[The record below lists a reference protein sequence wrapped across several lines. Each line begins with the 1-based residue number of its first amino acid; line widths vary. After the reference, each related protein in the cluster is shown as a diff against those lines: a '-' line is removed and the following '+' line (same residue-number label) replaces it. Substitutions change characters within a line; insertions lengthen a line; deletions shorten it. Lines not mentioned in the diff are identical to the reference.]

1 MALDT
6 QQYATTVPG
15 RGDVPITTYA
25 PNTTLGYSND
35 TIDAIPGLRD
45 ALAHGGRGG
54 NGIGLAGLNDAM
66 SNPTAY
72 AENNLML
79 ALQSKNQDQINANV
93 QFLNQQGLDI
103 NQIQD
108 YVQNQYTQYQQ
119 NAASSGGFLNQL
131 LNNPTAI
138 AEIAAAA
145 AIPGMA
151 ETLAPSIASALG
163 VSSATATAIATG
175 TLSAATQVAA
185 GVPVDKAIQNAA
197 ISTVVST
204 GANDAA
210 TTLISQ
216 GNNPA
221 AVNSITS
228 GVAGAVQTAA
238 NGGNVS
244 QILENAGAGA
254 AASISGTVAQN
265 VGASPTMSN
274 VVGGTVGGALQA
286 GGGAM
291 GAAIGAITGLEKGV
305 IPPNSVAVTLPD
317 GSTGYMTNTGVVYNK
332 DGTINQGSSVI
343 PTPGAPVTG
352 STTQTAGFTP
362 INVIQDTQVAST
374 EGTPPPINLQAGL
387 NKFAN
392 GSFYWAAQGPSGS
405 LEAVPVVITSNGNIV
420 SATGSASDTAFLTNS
435 NVPLLKVDVTQ
446 IDPVFLDKTPIDPKF
461 TPAELD
467 ALSRVQ
473 TSQPDIIDA
482 FTNIVK
488 NVDLKALSNSAYSEN
503 AIGALSNPVI
513 QNIINTAANG
523 SYLNEILQN
532 LSNPDL
538 VPQQK
543 EYYKGLLSEL
553 VAQYPQLS
561 TQEISNLINPPLVPI
576 EKFSTGYPGSSF
588 VAHVEAA
595 GLPENVPSD
604 AVASIDSNGN
614 LVFFSPSANQA
625 YTTKGEV
632 ATETSTKEA
641 TDTTTQTPVTTVP
654 ATPSKTKTD
663 ANIYPGSV
671 LQPKQT
677 TDPTSQPA
685 TDPTLQPATQ
695 STNALPQNL
704 TPSSPGY
711 GYSPASFN
719 APEVS
724 APSAPGK
731 TLTPGSTTLAAQETS
746 VGTKSE
752 GSYGSTS
759 AAPYDPN
766 LFIYGN
772 APKGLG
778 TIPQVLPLNQPIT
791 GQTQGTSG
799 VAGQVSVESAE
810 PQKAVWNT
818 QSLKLKSDAEQPG
831 NSNYDNLSTALGI

>member
-1 MALDT
+1 MAAPARVLEGDNIDQQAAQLPQEISHWQKSSDGNMYLIDDKTGAVLDT
-6 QQYATTVPG
+6 QSG
-15 RGDVPITTYA
+15 
-25 PNTTLGYSND
+25 
-35 TIDAIPGLRD
+35 
-45 ALAHGGRGG
+45 
-54 NGIGLAGLNDAM
+54 
-66 SNPTAY
+66 
-72 AENNLML
+72 
-79 ALQSKNQDQINANV
+79 
-93 QFLNQQGLDI
+93 
-103 NQIQD
+103 
-108 YVQNQYTQYQQ
+108 
-119 NAASSGGFLNQL
+119 GGFLNQV
-131 LNNPTAI
+131 LNNPDVVVA
-138 AEIAAAA
+138 IAAAA

-151 ETLAPSIASALG
+151 EALGPSIASALNVSTALGNTIAGATLQAG
-163 VSSATATAIATG
+163 V
-175 TLSAATQVAA
+175 QVAA
-185 GVPVDKAIQNAA
+185 GVPVDTAIKNAA

-210 TTLISQ
+210 TSLISQ

-254 AASISGTVAQN
+254 AASLSGTIAQN
-265 VGASPTMSN
+265 VGVSPTMSN

-488 NVDLKALSNSAYSEN
+488 NVDLQALSNSAYSEN

-561 TQEISNLINPPLVPI
+561 TQEISSLINPPLVPI
-576 EKFSTGYPGSSF
+576 EKFSTNYPGSSF
-588 VAHVEAA
+588 VSQVQAA

-604 AVASIDSNGN
+604 AVASIDPNGN

-641 TDTTTQTPVTTVP
+641 TDTTTQTPVTTAP

-663 ANIYPGSV
+663 VNIYPGSV

-677 TDPTSQPA
+677 TDT
-685 TDPTLQPATQ
+685 TLQPATQ
-695 STNALPQNL
+695 PTNAFPQNL

-731 TLTPGSTTLAAQETS
+731 PVIPGSTTPTTQEIP
-746 VGTKSE
+746 VGPKSE
-752 GSYGSTS
+752 GSYGSIS

-778 TIPQVLPLNQPIT
+778 TIPQVLPLSQPIT

-799 VAGQVSVESAE
+799 VAGQVSVESPE

-831 NSNYDNLSTALGI
+831 SSNYDNLSTALGI

>member
-1 MALDT
+1 MAAPARVLEGDNIDQQAAQLPQEISHWQKSSDGNMYLIDDKTGAVLDT
-6 QQYATTVPG
+6 QSG
-15 RGDVPITTYA
+15 
-25 PNTTLGYSND
+25 
-35 TIDAIPGLRD
+35 
-45 ALAHGGRGG
+45 
-54 NGIGLAGLNDAM
+54 
-66 SNPTAY
+66 
-72 AENNLML
+72 
-79 ALQSKNQDQINANV
+79 
-93 QFLNQQGLDI
+93 
-103 NQIQD
+103 
-108 YVQNQYTQYQQ
+108 
-119 NAASSGGFLNQL
+119 GGFLNQV
-131 LNNPTAI
+131 LNNPDVVVA
-138 AEIAAAA
+138 IAAAA

-151 ETLAPSIASALG
+151 EALGPSIASALNVSTALGNTIAGATLQAG
-163 VSSATATAIATG
+163 V
-175 TLSAATQVAA
+175 QVAA
-185 GVPVDKAIQNAA
+185 GVPVDTAIKNAA

-210 TTLISQ
+210 TSLISQ

-254 AASISGTVAQN
+254 AASLSGTIAQN
-265 VGASPTMSN
+265 VGVSPTMSN

-488 NVDLKALSNSAYSEN
+488 NVDLQALSNSAYSEN

-561 TQEISNLINPPLVPI
+561 TQEISSLINPPLVPI
-576 EKFSTGYPGSSF
+576 EKFSTNYPGSSF
-588 VAHVEAA
+588 VSQVQAA

-604 AVASIDSNGN
+604 AVASIDPNGN

-641 TDTTTQTPVTTVP
+641 TDTTTQTPVTTAP

-663 ANIYPGSV
+663 VNIYPGSV

-677 TDPTSQPA
+677 TDT
-685 TDPTLQPATQ
+685 TLQPATQ
-695 STNALPQNL
+695 PTNAFPQNL

-731 TLTPGSTTLAAQETS
+731 PVIPGSTTPTTQEIP
-746 VGTKSE
+746 VGPKSE

-778 TIPQVLPLNQPIT
+778 TIPQVLPLSQPIT

-799 VAGQVSVESAE
+799 VAGQVSVESPE

-831 NSNYDNLSTALGI
+831 SSNYDNLSTALGI

>member
-1 MALDT
+1 MAAPARVLEGDNIDQQAAQLPQEISHWQKSSDGNMYLIDDKTGAVLDT
-6 QQYATTVPG
+6 QSG
-15 RGDVPITTYA
+15 
-25 PNTTLGYSND
+25 
-35 TIDAIPGLRD
+35 
-45 ALAHGGRGG
+45 
-54 NGIGLAGLNDAM
+54 
-66 SNPTAY
+66 
-72 AENNLML
+72 
-79 ALQSKNQDQINANV
+79 
-93 QFLNQQGLDI
+93 
-103 NQIQD
+103 
-108 YVQNQYTQYQQ
+108 
-119 NAASSGGFLNQL
+119 GGFLNQV
-131 LNNPTAI
+131 LNNPDVVVA
-138 AEIAAAA
+138 IAAAA

-151 ETLAPSIASALG
+151 EALGPSIASALNVSTALGNTIAGATLQAG
-163 VSSATATAIATG
+163 V
-175 TLSAATQVAA
+175 QVAA
-185 GVPVDKAIQNAA
+185 GVPVDTAIKNAA

-210 TTLISQ
+210 TSLIYQ

-254 AASISGTVAQN
+254 AASLSGTIAQN
-265 VGASPTMSN
+265 VGVSPTMSN

-488 NVDLKALSNSAYSEN
+488 NVDLQALSNSAYSEN

-561 TQEISNLINPPLVPI
+561 TQEISSLINPPLVPI
-576 EKFSTGYPGSSF
+576 EKFSTNYPGSSF
-588 VAHVEAA
+588 VSQVQAA

-604 AVASIDSNGN
+604 AVASIDPNGN

-641 TDTTTQTPVTTVP
+641 TDTTTQTPVTTAP

-663 ANIYPGSV
+663 VNIYPGSV

-677 TDPTSQPA
+677 TDT
-685 TDPTLQPATQ
+685 TLQPATQ
-695 STNALPQNL
+695 PTNAFPQNL

-731 TLTPGSTTLAAQETS
+731 PVIPGSTTPTTQEIP
-746 VGTKSE
+746 VGPKSE

-778 TIPQVLPLNQPIT
+778 TIPQVLPLSQPIT

-799 VAGQVSVESAE
+799 VAGQVSVESPE

-831 NSNYDNLSTALGI
+831 SSNYDNLSTALGI

>member
-6 QQYATTVPG
+6 SLHTEVTGP
-15 RGDVPITTYA
+15 RGETSTYY
-25 PNTTLGYSND
+25 LDS

-45 ALAHGGRGG
+45 LLNQGQGQRGT
-54 NGIGLAGLNDAM
+54 NDILTSAM
-66 SNPTAY
+66 SNPVAFSET
-72 AENNLML
+72 NLL
-79 ALQSKNQDQINANV
+79 TALQSGNQDQINANL
-93 QFLNQQGLDI
+93 QFLNQQGLSGS
-103 NQIQD
+103 QIQTD
-108 YVQNQYTQYQQ
+108 VQNLNAQYQQ
-119 NAASSGGFLNQL
+119 NASSGGFLSSIL
-131 LNNPTAI
+131 SNPTAI

-210 TTLISQ
+210 TSLISQ

-221 AVNSITS
+221 AVNAITS

-265 VGASPTMSN
+265 VGASPTVSN
-274 VVGGTVGGALQA
+274 VVGGTVGGALEA

-488 NVDLKALSNSAYSEN
+488 NVDLQALSNSAYSEN

-561 TQEISNLINPPLVPI
+561 TQEISSLINPPLVPI
-576 EKFSTGYPGSSF
+576 EKFSTNYPGSSF
-588 VAHVEAA
+588 VSQVQAA

-604 AVASIDSNGN
+604 AVASIDPNGN

-641 TDTTTQTPVTTVP
+641 TDTTTQTPVTTAP

-663 ANIYPGSV
+663 VNIYPGSV

-677 TDPTSQPA
+677 TE
-685 TDPTLQPATQ
+685 PTLQPATQ
-695 STNALPQNL
+695 PTNALPQNL

-731 TLTPGSTTLAAQETS
+731 PVIPGSTTPTTQEIP
-746 VGTKSE
+746 VGPKSE

-778 TIPQVLPLNQPIT
+778 TIPQVLPLSQPIT

-799 VAGQVSVESAE
+799 VAGQVSVESPE

-831 NSNYDNLSTALGI
+831 SSNYDNLSTALGI

>member
-1 MALDT
+1 MAAPARVLEGDNIDQQAAQLPQEISHWQKSSDGNMYFIDDKTGAVLDT
-6 QQYATTVPG
+6 QSG
-15 RGDVPITTYA
+15 
-25 PNTTLGYSND
+25 
-35 TIDAIPGLRD
+35 
-45 ALAHGGRGG
+45 
-54 NGIGLAGLNDAM
+54 
-66 SNPTAY
+66 
-72 AENNLML
+72 
-79 ALQSKNQDQINANV
+79 
-93 QFLNQQGLDI
+93 
-103 NQIQD
+103 
-108 YVQNQYTQYQQ
+108 
-119 NAASSGGFLNQL
+119 GGFLNQV
-131 LNNPTAI
+131 LNNPDVVVA
-138 AEIAAAA
+138 IAAAA

-151 ETLAPSIASALG
+151 EALGPSIASALNVSTALGNTIAGATLQAG
-163 VSSATATAIATG
+163 V
-175 TLSAATQVAA
+175 QVAA
-185 GVPVDKAIQNAA
+185 GVPVDTAIKNAA

-210 TTLISQ
+210 TSLISQ

-254 AASISGTVAQN
+254 AASLSGTIAQN
-265 VGASPTMSN
+265 VGVSPTMSN

-488 NVDLKALSNSAYSEN
+488 NVDLQALSNSAYSEN

-561 TQEISNLINPPLVPI
+561 TQEISSLINPPLVPI
-576 EKFSTGYPGSSF
+576 EKFSTNYPGSSF
-588 VAHVEAA
+588 VSQVQAA

-604 AVASIDSNGN
+604 AVASIDPNGN

-641 TDTTTQTPVTTVP
+641 TDTTTQTPVTTAP

-663 ANIYPGSV
+663 VNIYPGSV

-677 TDPTSQPA
+677 TDT
-685 TDPTLQPATQ
+685 TLQPATQ
-695 STNALPQNL
+695 PTNALPQNL

-731 TLTPGSTTLAAQETS
+731 PVIPGSTTPTTQEIP
-746 VGTKSE
+746 VGPKSE

-778 TIPQVLPLNQPIT
+778 TIPQVLPLSQPIT

-799 VAGQVSVESAE
+799 VAGQVSVESPE

-831 NSNYDNLSTALGI
+831 SSNYDNLSTALGI

>member
-6 QQYATTVPG
+6 QQYVTTVEG
-15 RGDVPITTYA
+15 RGGTPVTTYA
-25 PNTTLGYSND
+25 PDTTLGYLNS
-35 TIDAIPGLRD
+35 TIQAIPGLSD
-45 ALAHGGRGG
+45 IVSGGGR
-54 NGIGLAGLNDAM
+54 NWIQTLQNAM
-66 SNPTAY
+66 QDPVSFSENQLLTASQ
-72 AENNLML
+72 NN
-79 ALQSKNQDQINANV
+79 NQDQINANL
-93 QFLNQQGLDI
+93 QFLNQQGLSG
-103 NQIQD
+103 NQIQTD
-108 YVQNQYTQYQQ
+108 VQNLNTQYQQ

-210 TTLISQ
+210 TSLISQ

-265 VGASPTMSN
+265 VGASPTVSN

-488 NVDLKALSNSAYSEN
+488 NVDLQALSNSAYSEN

-641 TDTTTQTPVTTVP
+641 TDTTTQTPVTTAP
-654 ATPSKTKTD
+654 DTPSKTKTD
-663 ANIYPGSV
+663 VNIYPGSV

-677 TDPTSQPA
+677 TDT
-685 TDPTLQPATQ
+685 TLQPATQ
-695 STNALPQNL
+695 TTNALPQNL

-799 VAGQVSVESAE
+799 VAGQVSVESPE

>member
-1 MALDT
+1 MAAPARVLEGDNIDQQAAQLPQEISHWQKSSDGNMYLIDDKTGAVLDT
-6 QQYATTVPG
+6 QSG
-15 RGDVPITTYA
+15 
-25 PNTTLGYSND
+25 
-35 TIDAIPGLRD
+35 
-45 ALAHGGRGG
+45 
-54 NGIGLAGLNDAM
+54 
-66 SNPTAY
+66 
-72 AENNLML
+72 
-79 ALQSKNQDQINANV
+79 
-93 QFLNQQGLDI
+93 
-103 NQIQD
+103 
-108 YVQNQYTQYQQ
+108 
-119 NAASSGGFLNQL
+119 GGFLNQV
-131 LNNPTAI
+131 LNNPDVVVA
-138 AEIAAAA
+138 IAAAA

-151 ETLAPSIASALG
+151 EALGPSIASALNVSTALGNTIAGATLQAG
-163 VSSATATAIATG
+163 V
-175 TLSAATQVAA
+175 QVAA
-185 GVPVDKAIQNAA
+185 GVPVDTAIKNAA

-210 TTLISQ
+210 TSLISQ

-244 QILENAGAGA
+244 QILENAGAGS

-265 VGASPTMSN
+265 VGASPTVSN
-274 VVGGTVGGALQA
+274 VVGGTVGGALEA

-374 EGTPPPINLQAGL
+374 EGTPPPINLQVGL

-488 NVDLKALSNSAYSEN
+488 NVDLQALSNSAYSEN

-561 TQEISNLINPPLVPI
+561 TQEISSLINPPLVPI
-576 EKFSTGYPGSSF
+576 EKFSTNYPGSSF
-588 VAHVEAA
+588 VSQVQAA

-604 AVASIDSNGN
+604 AVASIDPNGN

-641 TDTTTQTPVTTVP
+641 TDTTTQTPVTTAP

-663 ANIYPGSV
+663 VNIYPGSV

-677 TDPTSQPA
+677 TDT
-685 TDPTLQPATQ
+685 TLQPATQ
-695 STNALPQNL
+695 PTNALPQNL

-731 TLTPGSTTLAAQETS
+731 PVIPGSTTPTTQEIP
-746 VGTKSE
+746 VGPKSE

-778 TIPQVLPLNQPIT
+778 TIPQVLPLSQPIT

-799 VAGQVSVESAE
+799 VAGQVSVESPE

-831 NSNYDNLSTALGI
+831 SSNYDNLSTALGI

>member
-6 QQYATTVPG
+6 SLHTEVTGP
-15 RGDVPITTYA
+15 RGETSTYY
-25 PNTTLGYSND
+25 LDS

-45 ALAHGGRGG
+45 LLNQGQGQRGT
-54 NGIGLAGLNDAM
+54 NDILTSAM
-66 SNPTAY
+66 SNPVAFSET
-72 AENNLML
+72 NLL
-79 ALQSKNQDQINANV
+79 TALQSGNQDQINANL
-93 QFLNQQGLDI
+93 QFLNQQGLSG
-103 NQIQD
+103 NQIQTD
-108 YVQNQYTQYQQ
+108 VQNLNTQYQQ
-119 NAASSGGFLNQL
+119 NAASSGGFLNQIL
-131 LNNPTAI
+131 SNPTAI

-151 ETLAPSIASALG
+151 ETLAPSIVSALG

-210 TTLISQ
+210 TSLISQ

-221 AVNSITS
+221 AVNAITS

-254 AASISGTVAQN
+254 AASISGTVARN
-265 VGASPTMSN
+265 VGASPTVSN

-291 GAAIGAITGLEKGV
+291 GAAIGAITGLEKRV

-488 NVDLKALSNSAYSEN
+488 NVDLQALSNSAYSEN

-561 TQEISNLINPPLVPI
+561 TQEISSLINPPLVPI
-576 EKFSTGYPGSSF
+576 EKFSTNYPGSSF
-588 VAHVEAA
+588 VSQVQAA

-604 AVASIDSNGN
+604 AVASIDPNGN

-641 TDTTTQTPVTTVP
+641 TDTTTQTPVTTAP

-663 ANIYPGSV
+663 VNIYPGSV

-677 TDPTSQPA
+677 TDT
-685 TDPTLQPATQ
+685 TLQPATQ
-695 STNALPQNL
+695 PTNALPQNL

-711 GYSPASFN
+711 GYSPAVFN

-731 TLTPGSTTLAAQETS
+731 PVIPGSTTPAAQETS

-778 TIPQVLPLNQPIT
+778 VIPQVLPLGTQAIS

-799 VAGQVSVESAE
+799 VAGQVSVESPE

-831 NSNYDNLSTALGI
+831 SSNYDNLSTALGI

>member
-1 MALDT
+1 MAAPARVLEGDNIDQQAAQLPQEISHWQKSSDGNMYLIDDKTGAVLDT
-6 QQYATTVPG
+6 QSG
-15 RGDVPITTYA
+15 
-25 PNTTLGYSND
+25 
-35 TIDAIPGLRD
+35 
-45 ALAHGGRGG
+45 
-54 NGIGLAGLNDAM
+54 
-66 SNPTAY
+66 
-72 AENNLML
+72 
-79 ALQSKNQDQINANV
+79 
-93 QFLNQQGLDI
+93 
-103 NQIQD
+103 
-108 YVQNQYTQYQQ
+108 
-119 NAASSGGFLNQL
+119 GGFLNQV
-131 LNNPTAI
+131 LNNPDVVVA
-138 AEIAAAA
+138 IAAAA

-151 ETLAPSIASALG
+151 EALGPSIASALNVSTALGNTIAGATLQAG
-163 VSSATATAIATG
+163 V
-175 TLSAATQVAA
+175 QVAA
-185 GVPVDKAIQNAA
+185 GVPVDTAIKNAA

-210 TTLISQ
+210 TSLISQ

-254 AASISGTVAQN
+254 AASLSGTIAQN
-265 VGASPTMSN
+265 VGVSPTMSN

-488 NVDLKALSNSAYSEN
+488 NVDLQALSNSAYSEN

-561 TQEISNLINPPLVPI
+561 TQEISSLINPPLVPI
-576 EKFSTGYPGSSF
+576 EKFSTNYPGSSF
-588 VAHVEAA
+588 VSQVQAA

-604 AVASIDSNGN
+604 AVASIDPNGN

-641 TDTTTQTPVTTVP
+641 TDTTTQTPVTTAP

-663 ANIYPGSV
+663 VNIYPGSV

-677 TDPTSQPA
+677 TDT
-685 TDPTLQPATQ
+685 TLQPATQ
-695 STNALPQNL
+695 PTNALPQNL

-731 TLTPGSTTLAAQETS
+731 PVIPGSTTPTTQEIP
-746 VGTKSE
+746 VGPKSE

-778 TIPQVLPLNQPIT
+778 TIPQVLPLGTQAIS

-799 VAGQVSVESAE
+799 VAGQVSVESPE

-831 NSNYDNLSTALGI
+831 SSNYDNLSTALGI

>member
-1 MALDT
+1 MAAPARVLEGDNIDQQAAQLPQEISHWQKSSDGNMYLIDDKTGAVLDT
-6 QQYATTVPG
+6 QSG
-15 RGDVPITTYA
+15 
-25 PNTTLGYSND
+25 
-35 TIDAIPGLRD
+35 
-45 ALAHGGRGG
+45 
-54 NGIGLAGLNDAM
+54 
-66 SNPTAY
+66 
-72 AENNLML
+72 
-79 ALQSKNQDQINANV
+79 
-93 QFLNQQGLDI
+93 
-103 NQIQD
+103 
-108 YVQNQYTQYQQ
+108 
-119 NAASSGGFLNQL
+119 GGFLNQV
-131 LNNPTAI
+131 LNNPDVVVA
-138 AEIAAAA
+138 IAAAA

-151 ETLAPSIASALG
+151 EALGPSIASALNVSTALGNTIAGATLQAG
-163 VSSATATAIATG
+163 V
-175 TLSAATQVAA
+175 QVAA
-185 GVPVDKAIQNAA
+185 GVPVDTAIKNAA

-210 TTLISQ
+210 TSLISQ

-254 AASISGTVAQN
+254 AASLSGTIAQN
-265 VGASPTMSN
+265 VGVSPTMSN

-488 NVDLKALSNSAYSEN
+488 NVDLQALSNSAYSEN

-561 TQEISNLINPPLVPI
+561 TQEISSLINPPLVPI
-576 EKFSTGYPGSSF
+576 EKFSTNYPGSSF
-588 VAHVEAA
+588 VSQVQAA

-604 AVASIDSNGN
+604 AVASIDPNGN

-641 TDTTTQTPVTTVP
+641 TDTTTQTPVTTAP

-663 ANIYPGSV
+663 VNIYPGSV

-677 TDPTSQPA
+677 TDT
-685 TDPTLQPATQ
+685 TLQPATQ
-695 STNALPQNL
+695 QTNALPQNL

-731 TLTPGSTTLAAQETS
+731 PVIPGSTTPTTQEIP
-746 VGTKSE
+746 VGPKSE

-778 TIPQVLPLNQPIT
+778 TIPQVLPLSQPIT

-799 VAGQVSVESAE
+799 VAGQVSVESPE

-831 NSNYDNLSTALGI
+831 SSNYDNLSTALGI

>member
-6 QQYATTVPG
+6 QQYVTTVEG
-15 RGDVPITTYA
+15 RGGTPVTTYA
-25 PNTTLGYSND
+25 PDTTLGYLNS
-35 TIDAIPGLRD
+35 TIQAIPGLSD
-45 ALAHGGRGG
+45 IVSGGGR
-54 NGIGLAGLNDAM
+54 NWIQTLQNAM
-66 SNPTAY
+66 QDPIAFSENQLLTASQ
-72 AENNLML
+72 NN
-79 ALQSKNQDQINANV
+79 NQDQINANL
-93 QFLNQQGLDI
+93 QFLNQQGLSG
-103 NQIQD
+103 NQIQTD
-108 YVQNQYTQYQQ
+108 VQNLNTQYQQ
-119 NAASSGGFLNQL
+119 NAASSGGFLNQIL
-131 LNNPTAI
+131 SNPTAI

-210 TTLISQ
+210 TSLISQ

-221 AVNSITS
+221 AVNAITS

-254 AASISGTVAQN
+254 AASISGTVARN
-265 VGASPTMSN
+265 VGASPTVSN

-488 NVDLKALSNSAYSEN
+488 NVDLQALSNSAYSEN

-561 TQEISNLINPPLVPI
+561 TQEISSLINPPLVPI
-576 EKFSTGYPGSSF
+576 EKFSTNYPGSSF
-588 VAHVEAA
+588 VSQVQAA

-604 AVASIDSNGN
+604 AVASIDPNGN

-641 TDTTTQTPVTTVP
+641 TDTTTQTPVTTAP

-663 ANIYPGSV
+663 VNIYPGSV

-677 TDPTSQPA
+677 TDT
-685 TDPTLQPATQ
+685 TLQPATQ
-695 STNALPQNL
+695 PTNAFPQNL

-724 APSAPGK
+724 APSAPAK
-731 TLTPGSTTLAAQETS
+731 PVIPGSTTPTTQEIP
-746 VGTKSE
+746 VGPKSE

-778 TIPQVLPLNQPIT
+778 TIPQVLPLGTQAIS

-799 VAGQVSVESAE
+799 VAGQVSVESPE

-831 NSNYDNLSTALGI
+831 SSNYDNLSTALGI

>member
-1 MALDT
+1 MAAPARVLEGDNIDQQAAQLPQEISHWQKSSDGNMYLIDDKTGAVLDT
-6 QQYATTVPG
+6 QSG
-15 RGDVPITTYA
+15 
-25 PNTTLGYSND
+25 
-35 TIDAIPGLRD
+35 
-45 ALAHGGRGG
+45 
-54 NGIGLAGLNDAM
+54 
-66 SNPTAY
+66 
-72 AENNLML
+72 
-79 ALQSKNQDQINANV
+79 
-93 QFLNQQGLDI
+93 
-103 NQIQD
+103 
-108 YVQNQYTQYQQ
+108 
-119 NAASSGGFLNQL
+119 GGFLNQV
-131 LNNPTAI
+131 LNNPDVVVA
-138 AEIAAAA
+138 IAAAA

-151 ETLAPSIASALG
+151 EALGPSIASALNVSTALGNTIAGATLQAG
-163 VSSATATAIATG
+163 V
-175 TLSAATQVAA
+175 QVAA
-185 GVPVDKAIQNAA
+185 GVPVDTAIKNAA

-210 TTLISQ
+210 TSLISQ

-254 AASISGTVAQN
+254 AASLSGTIAQN
-265 VGASPTMSN
+265 VGVSPTMSN

-488 NVDLKALSNSAYSEN
+488 NVDLQALSNSAYSEN

-561 TQEISNLINPPLVPI
+561 TQEISSLINPPLVPI
-576 EKFSTGYPGSSF
+576 EKFSTNYPGSSF
-588 VAHVEAA
+588 VSQVQAA

-641 TDTTTQTPVTTVP
+641 TDTTTQTPVTTAP

-663 ANIYPGSV
+663 VNIYPGSV

-677 TDPTSQPA
+677 TDT
-685 TDPTLQPATQ
+685 TLQPATQ
-695 STNALPQNL
+695 PTNALPQNL

-731 TLTPGSTTLAAQETS
+731 PVIPGSTTPTTQEIP
-746 VGTKSE
+746 VGPKSE

-778 TIPQVLPLNQPIT
+778 TIPQVLPLSQPIT

-799 VAGQVSVESAE
+799 VAGQVSVESPE

-831 NSNYDNLSTALGI
+831 SSNYDNLSTALGI

>member
-6 QQYATTVPG
+6 QQYVTTVEG
-15 RGDVPITTYA
+15 RGGTPVTTYA
-25 PNTTLGYSND
+25 PDTTLGYLNS
-35 TIDAIPGLRD
+35 TIQAIPGLSD
-45 ALAHGGRGG
+45 IVSGGGR
-54 NGIGLAGLNDAM
+54 NWIQTLQNAM
-66 SNPTAY
+66 QDPVSFSENQLLTASQ
-72 AENNLML
+72 NN
-79 ALQSKNQDQINANV
+79 NQDQINANL
-93 QFLNQQGLDI
+93 QFLNQQGLSG
-103 NQIQD
+103 NQIQTD
-108 YVQNQYTQYQQ
+108 VQNLNTQYQQ
-119 NAASSGGFLNQL
+119 NAASSGGFLSSIL
-131 LNNPTAI
+131 SNPTAI

-145 AIPGMA
+145 TIPGMA
-151 ETLAPSIASALG
+151 EALAPSIASALS
-163 VSSATATAIATG
+163 VSSATATAIAG
-175 TLSAATQVAA
+175 ATLQAGVQVAA
-185 GVPVDKAIQNAA
+185 GVPLNTAIQNAA

-210 TTLISQ
+210 TSLISQ

-392 GSFYWAAQGPSGS
+392 GSFYWAAQGPSGL
-405 LEAVPVVITSNGNIV
+405 LEAVPVVITSNGNII

-561 TQEISNLINPPLVPI
+561 TQEISSLINPPLVPI
-576 EKFSTGYPGSSF
+576 EKFSTDYPGSSF
-588 VAHVEAA
+588 VSQVQAA

-641 TDTTTQTPVTTVP
+641 TDTTTQTPVTTAP

-663 ANIYPGSV
+663 VNIYPGSV

-677 TDPTSQPA
+677 TDT
-685 TDPTLQPATQ
+685 TLQPATQ

-731 TLTPGSTTLAAQETS
+731 PVIPGSTTPTTQEIP
-746 VGTKSE
+746 VGPKSE

-778 TIPQVLPLNQPIT
+778 TIPQVLSLYQPIT

-799 VAGQVSVESAE
+799 VAGQVSVESPE

>member
-1 MALDT
+1 MAAPARVLEGDNIDQQAAQLPQEISHWQKSSDGNMYLIDDKTGAVLDT
-6 QQYATTVPG
+6 QSG
-15 RGDVPITTYA
+15 
-25 PNTTLGYSND
+25 
-35 TIDAIPGLRD
+35 
-45 ALAHGGRGG
+45 
-54 NGIGLAGLNDAM
+54 
-66 SNPTAY
+66 
-72 AENNLML
+72 
-79 ALQSKNQDQINANV
+79 
-93 QFLNQQGLDI
+93 
-103 NQIQD
+103 
-108 YVQNQYTQYQQ
+108 
-119 NAASSGGFLNQL
+119 GGFLNQV
-131 LNNPTAI
+131 LNNPDVVVA
-138 AEIAAAA
+138 IAAAA

-151 ETLAPSIASALG
+151 EALGPSIASALNVSTALGNTIAGATLQAG
-163 VSSATATAIATG
+163 V
-175 TLSAATQVAA
+175 QVAA
-185 GVPVDKAIQNAA
+185 GVPVDTAIKNAA

-210 TTLISQ
+210 TSLISQ

-254 AASISGTVAQN
+254 AASLSGTIAQN
-265 VGASPTMSN
+265 VGVSPTMSN

-488 NVDLKALSNSAYSEN
+488 NVDLQALSNSAYSEN

-561 TQEISNLINPPLVPI
+561 TQEISSLINPPLVPI
-576 EKFSTGYPGSSF
+576 EKFSTNYPGSSF
-588 VAHVEAA
+588 VSQVQAA

-604 AVASIDSNGN
+604 AVASIDPNGN

-641 TDTTTQTPVTTVP
+641 TDTTTQTPVTTAP

-663 ANIYPGSV
+663 VNIYPGSV

-677 TDPTSQPA
+677 TDT
-685 TDPTLQPATQ
+685 TLQPATQ
-695 STNALPQNL
+695 PTNALPQNL

-731 TLTPGSTTLAAQETS
+731 PVIPGSTTPTTQEIP
-746 VGTKSE
+746 VGPKSE

-778 TIPQVLPLNQPIT
+778 TIPQVLPLSQPIT

-799 VAGQVSVESAE
+799 VAGQVSVESPE

-831 NSNYDNLSTALGI
+831 SSNYDNLSTALGI

>member
-1 MALDT
+1 MAAPARVLEGDNIDQQAAQLPQEISHWQKSSDGNMYLIDDKTGAVLDT
-6 QQYATTVPG
+6 QSG
-15 RGDVPITTYA
+15 
-25 PNTTLGYSND
+25 
-35 TIDAIPGLRD
+35 
-45 ALAHGGRGG
+45 
-54 NGIGLAGLNDAM
+54 
-66 SNPTAY
+66 
-72 AENNLML
+72 
-79 ALQSKNQDQINANV
+79 
-93 QFLNQQGLDI
+93 
-103 NQIQD
+103 
-108 YVQNQYTQYQQ
+108 
-119 NAASSGGFLNQL
+119 GGFLNQV
-131 LNNPTAI
+131 LNNPDVVVA
-138 AEIAAAA
+138 IAAAA

-151 ETLAPSIASALG
+151 EALGPSIASALNVSTALGNTIAGATLQAG
-163 VSSATATAIATG
+163 V
-175 TLSAATQVAA
+175 QVAA
-185 GVPVDKAIQNAA
+185 GVPVDTAIKNAA

-210 TTLISQ
+210 TSLISQ

-254 AASISGTVAQN
+254 AASLSGTIAQN
-265 VGASPTMSN
+265 VGVSPTMSN
-274 VVGGTVGGALQA
+274 VVGGTAGGALEA
-286 GGGAM
+286 DGGAM

-488 NVDLKALSNSAYSEN
+488 NVDLQALSNSAYSEN

-561 TQEISNLINPPLVPI
+561 TQEISSLINPPLVPI
-576 EKFSTGYPGSSF
+576 EKFSTNYPGSSF
-588 VAHVEAA
+588 VSQVQAA

-604 AVASIDSNGN
+604 AVASIDPNGN

-641 TDTTTQTPVTTVP
+641 TDTTTQTPVTTAP

-663 ANIYPGSV
+663 VNIYPGSV

-677 TDPTSQPA
+677 TDT
-685 TDPTLQPATQ
+685 TLQPATQ
-695 STNALPQNL
+695 PTNAFPQNL

-731 TLTPGSTTLAAQETS
+731 PVIPGSTTPTTQEIP
-746 VGTKSE
+746 VGPKSE

-778 TIPQVLPLNQPIT
+778 TIPQVLPLSQPIT

-799 VAGQVSVESAE
+799 VAGQVSVESPE

-831 NSNYDNLSTALGI
+831 SSNYDNLSTALGI

>member
-1 MALDT
+1 MAAPARVLEGDNIDQQAAQLPQEISHWQKSSDGNMYLIDDKTGAVLDT
-6 QQYATTVPG
+6 QSG
-15 RGDVPITTYA
+15 
-25 PNTTLGYSND
+25 
-35 TIDAIPGLRD
+35 
-45 ALAHGGRGG
+45 
-54 NGIGLAGLNDAM
+54 
-66 SNPTAY
+66 
-72 AENNLML
+72 
-79 ALQSKNQDQINANV
+79 
-93 QFLNQQGLDI
+93 
-103 NQIQD
+103 
-108 YVQNQYTQYQQ
+108 
-119 NAASSGGFLNQL
+119 GGFLNQV
-131 LNNPTAI
+131 LNNPDVVVA
-138 AEIAAAA
+138 IAAAA

-151 ETLAPSIASALG
+151 EALGPSIASALNVSTALGNTIAGATLQAG
-163 VSSATATAIATG
+163 V
-175 TLSAATQVAA
+175 QVAA
-185 GVPVDKAIQNAA
+185 GVPVDTAIKNAA

-210 TTLISQ
+210 TSLISQ

-254 AASISGTVAQN
+254 AASLSGTIAQN

-488 NVDLKALSNSAYSEN
+488 NVDLQALSNSAYSEN

-561 TQEISNLINPPLVPI
+561 TQEISSLINPPLVPI
-576 EKFSTGYPGSSF
+576 EKFSTNYPGSSF
-588 VAHVEAA
+588 VSQVQAA

-604 AVASIDSNGN
+604 AVASIDPNGN

-641 TDTTTQTPVTTVP
+641 TDTTTQTPVTTTP

-663 ANIYPGSV
+663 VNIYPGSV
-671 LQPKQT
+671 FQPKQT
-677 TDPTSQPA
+677 TE
-685 TDPTLQPATQ
+685 PTLQPATQ

-731 TLTPGSTTLAAQETS
+731 PVIPGSTTPTTQEIP
-746 VGTKSE
+746 VGPKSE

-778 TIPQVLPLNQPIT
+778 TIPQVLPLGSKAIT

-799 VAGQVSVESAE
+799 VAGQVSVESPE

-831 NSNYDNLSTALGI
+831 SSNYDNLSTALGI

>member
-1 MALDT
+1 MAAPARVLEGDNIDQQAAQLPQEISHWQKSSDGNMYLIDDKTGAVLDT
-6 QQYATTVPG
+6 QSG
-15 RGDVPITTYA
+15 
-25 PNTTLGYSND
+25 
-35 TIDAIPGLRD
+35 
-45 ALAHGGRGG
+45 
-54 NGIGLAGLNDAM
+54 
-66 SNPTAY
+66 
-72 AENNLML
+72 
-79 ALQSKNQDQINANV
+79 
-93 QFLNQQGLDI
+93 
-103 NQIQD
+103 
-108 YVQNQYTQYQQ
+108 
-119 NAASSGGFLNQL
+119 GGFLNQV
-131 LNNPTAI
+131 LNNPDVVVA
-138 AEIAAAA
+138 IAAAA

-151 ETLAPSIASALG
+151 EALGPSIASALNVSTALGNTIAGATLQAG
-163 VSSATATAIATG
+163 V
-175 TLSAATQVAA
+175 QVAA
-185 GVPVDKAIQNAA
+185 GVPVDTAIKNAA

-210 TTLISQ
+210 TSLISQ

-244 QILENAGAGA
+244 QILENAGAGS

-265 VGASPTMSN
+265 VGASPTVSN
-274 VVGGTVGGALQA
+274 VVGGTVGGALEA

-488 NVDLKALSNSAYSEN
+488 NVDLQALSNSAYSEN

-561 TQEISNLINPPLVPI
+561 TQEISSLINPPLVPI
-576 EKFSTGYPGSSF
+576 EKFSTNYPGSSF
-588 VAHVEAA
+588 VSQVQAA

-604 AVASIDSNGN
+604 AVASIDPNGN

-641 TDTTTQTPVTTVP
+641 TDTTTQTPVTTAP

-663 ANIYPGSV
+663 VNIYPGSV

-677 TDPTSQPA
+677 TDT
-685 TDPTLQPATQ
+685 TLQPATQ
-695 STNALPQNL
+695 PTNALPQNL

-731 TLTPGSTTLAAQETS
+731 PVIPGSTTPTTQEIP
-746 VGTKSE
+746 VGPKSE

-778 TIPQVLPLNQPIT
+778 TIPQVLPLSQPIT

-799 VAGQVSVESAE
+799 VAGQVSVESPE

-831 NSNYDNLSTALGI
+831 SSNYDNLSTALGI